1 MDTAEGPRQVYEVLC
16 TRWKTAPRVILYDNA
31 CQLATYALAR
41 DPKHFGDTAF
51 IVDRLHYEGH
61 VRCSPAFN
69 PAQYDSLIGE
79 LNT

>member
-1 MDTAEGPRQVYEVLC
+1 M
-16 TRWKTAPRVILYDNA
+16 YDNA

-41 DPKHFGDTAF
+41 DPKRFGDTAF